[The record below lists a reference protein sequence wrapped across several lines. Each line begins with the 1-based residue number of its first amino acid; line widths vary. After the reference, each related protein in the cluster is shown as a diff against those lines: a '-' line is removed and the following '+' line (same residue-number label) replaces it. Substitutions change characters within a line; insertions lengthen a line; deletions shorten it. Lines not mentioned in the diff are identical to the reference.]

1 MAEIEVGGITFKGGK
16 MFAVAMAL
24 GSAIGVLYGGFE
36 VYKDYQDMKEQIQEY
51 EAPDLSGINENIS
64 VLTET
69 VNSQNTTIEAQK
81 QTIEALES
89 QIDSFEM
96 ITDNQRESI
105 NRIDGD
111 LQGLFTDV
119 RGTDKRLYELE
130 TSTSKELLAIRRSI
144 REQIEEALANP
155 LAGQ

>member
-1 MAEIEVGGITFKGGK
+1 M
-16 MFAVAMAL
+16 
-24 GSAIGVLYGGFE
+24 
-36 VYKDYQDMKEQIQEY
+36 
-51 EAPDLSGINENIS
+51 
-64 VLTET
+64 
-69 VNSQNTTIEAQK
+69 
-81 QTIEALES
+81 ES

-144 REQIEEALANP
+144 REQIEEILQIHWQDNKIWQQEAEYP
-155 LAGQ
+155 EKGSK